1 VSFGAFVLR
10 NIVATGFRSAVIL
23 TCVALV
29 AGFALFTALVTE
41 GSEQSLS
48 KAKQRLGADI
58 LVVPKGSESRVQ
70 TALLSGRPTT
80 AWMPKENLDKIAQVS
95 GVQRASA
102 QLYLASLSNASC
114 CAVSEMFLLVFD
126 PATDFTL
133 QPWLEQELGGPLK
146 LGDVV
151 GGTHVFVPEGDDFI
165 MLYGYFLTLK
175 ATLEAT
181 GTGLDQTMFMTID
194 TARDM
199 ARISLS
205 RAEKPLEIPPDSI
218 SAVLVK
224 TADSERHD
232 VAQRIQQ
239 DLPGVA
245 VVERPDLFQAFD
257 QRINIL
263 TKGFFAVLG
272 VSWAFATLTVGLIF
286 SMSANE
292 RRREIGVMRA
302 LGSPRHFALR
312 SLLAEAA
319 LLAGLGAAFGLVL
332 TYCGVLLFH
341 DLLASA
347 LDIYFV
353 LPSVV
358 DLGVLLGQILALSM
372 ASVAISTSLP
382 AFWMSSGESVGA
394 MRARI

>member
-1 VSFGAFVLR
+1 LSFGALVLR
-10 NIVATGFRSAVIL
+10 NIGAAGFRSAVIL
-23 TCVALV
+23 ACVALV

-41 GSEQSLS
+41 GSDQSLS

-80 AWMPKENLDKIAQVS
+80 AWMPKENLGKIAQIS

-102 QLYLASLSNASC
+102 QLFLASLSNASC
-114 CAVSEMFLLVFD
+114 CAVSEMFMLVFD

-133 QPWLEQELGGPLK
+133 QPWLEHELGGPLK
-146 LGDVV
+146 LGEVV

-181 GTGLDQTMFMTID
+181 GTGLDQTMFMAMD

-205 RAEKPLEIPPDSI
+205 RAEKPLEIPENSI
-218 SAVLVK
+218 TAVLVK
-224 TADSERHD
+224 TADGERHA
-232 VAQRIQQ
+232 VARRIQQ
-239 DLPGVA
+239 DLPGVS
-245 VVERPDLFQAFD
+245 VLERPDLFQEFG
-257 QRINIL
+257 QRINVL
-263 TKGFFAVLG
+263 TKGFFAVLA
-272 VSWAFATLTVGLIF
+272 VSWAFATLTVGLVF
-286 SMSANE
+286 SISANE

-319 LLAGLGAAFGLVL
+319 LLAGLGAALGLVL

-347 LDIYFV
+347 LDIYFL
-353 LPSVV
+353 LPSLA
-358 DLGVLLGQILALSM
+358 DLGILLGQILALST

-382 AFWMSSGESVGA
+382 AFRMSRTESVSL
-394 MRARI
+394 MRT